1 MGIIVEWRPE
11 AESGT
16 EYIDDI
22 DLDNLEDGYGE
33 CVQMQTEFWSPKI
46 REFTK
51 FEAEVWI
58 ERSTNGRIDI
68 VVRYDRGLN
77 PKIQDDSYDSCWGT
91 NRIIVEQGENHG
103 NYHWKGDNEFD
114 FESIKSKGKDKCG
127 WRKYELR
134 EPKEHRGYRRRNR
147 KKTFR
152 DQIIAKDRKC
162 VISREKTELVLEAAH
177 IIPDKD
183 DGSDTPK
190 NGIALRVDIHRLY
203 DKKMSF
209 INPKSGEPVI
219 NNKFVGKFKLSST
232 YKNLLKDSKGL
243 PSETLKRV
251 SKALQ
256 EVWPG
261 G

>member
-1 MGIIVEWRPE
+1 MGIIVEWMPE

-22 DLDNLEDGYGE
+22 DLDNLEDGYKE
-33 CVQMQTEFWSPKI
+33 RVQMQTESWSPKI

-51 FEAEVWI
+51 FEAGVWI

-77 PKIQDDSYDSCWGT
+77 PKIQDDSCWGT

-103 NYHWKGDNEFD
+103 NYHWKGDNGFD

-147 KKTFR
+147 KKMFR

-162 VISREKTELVLEAAH
+162 VISREKMKLVLEAAH
-177 IIPDKD
+177 IIPDKY

-203 DKKMSF
+203 DKKMFF
-209 INPKSGEPVI
+209 IDPKSGELEI
-219 NNKFVGKFKLSST
+219 NNEKIDQLSKTYRKLLE
-232 YKNLLKDSKGL
+232 KSKGL
-243 PSETLKRV
+243 PPETLNRV
-251 SKALQ
+251 SEALQ
-256 EVWPG
+256 EIRRG
-261 G
+261 R

>member
-16 EYIDDI
+16 EYIHDI
-22 DLDNLEDGYGE
+22 DLDNLEDGYE
-33 CVQMQTEFWSPKI
+33 ERVQMQTEFWSPKI

-77 PKIQDDSYDSCWGT
+77 PKIQDDSYDGCWGT
-91 NRIIVEQGENHG
+91 NRIIVEQGKNHG
-103 NYHWKGDNEFD
+103 DYHWKGDGDIEFE
-114 FESIKSKGKDKCG
+114 FESKGKKCG

-134 EPKEHRGYRRRNR
+134 EPKEHRGNRRRNR
-147 KKTFR
+147 KQDFR

-162 VISREKTELVLEAAH
+162 VISREKMKLVLEAAH

-203 DKKMSF
+203 DKKMFF
-209 INPKSGEPVI
+209 IDPKSGKLEI
-219 NNKFVGKFKLSST
+219 NNEKIDQLSKTYRKLLE
-232 YKNLLKDSKGL
+232 KSKGL
-243 PSETLKRV
+243 PPETLKRV
-251 SKALQ
+251 SGALQ
-256 EVWPG
+256 DVWPG